1 MRDVDEATLLGNVDM
16 VRLVLIGSLQVVAD
30 TSRRDIASEI
40 DVAIG
45 KKNSMNTTGSVY
57 SIDQQQQ
64 Q

>member
-16 VRLVLIGSLQVVAD
+16 VRLVLVGGLQAVAD

-45 KKNSMNTTGSVY
+45 KKNSINTTGSVY

-64 Q
+64 